1 MGFSSTE
8 YENRYGRR
16 RRSGSVQSG
25 GSQSFS
31 VTLDLAEFDDMLAG
45 IEEDV
50 EAAVRPAA
58 QAGAQVLYDA
68 VLRNVATL
76 GTKTGLLEH
85 SIYQAYSEDKSAPGK
100 AVYHVSWNAK
110 KAPHGHLVENGYI
123 KKYQVVLTSKGKWI
137 TLKNKPL
144 ANPVHI
150 PGKHFVGRAQDQFP
164 KAYEAMR
171 AEFLRRI
178 GA

>member
-1 MGFSSTE
+1 MSDAFSIKLSFGGFE
-8 YENRYGRR
+8 D
-16 RRSGSVQSG
+16 
-25 GSQSFS
+25 FIA
-31 VTLDLAEFDDMLAG
+31 AEEQKVID
-45 IEEDV
+45 
-50 EAAVRPAA
+50 AARPAA

-68 VLRNVATL
+68 VKNNVAAL
-76 GTKTGLLEH
+76 GKKTGNLDRA
-85 SIYQAYSEDKSAPGK
+85 IYQAFSEDKSGPGK
-100 AVYHVSWNAK
+100 AVYHISWNAK

-123 KKYQVVLTSKGKWI
+123 KKYQVVLTSKGKWV